1 MVIATQNP
9 VESHGAYPLP
19 EAQLDRFAMKLRI
32 GYPNRNSELEMLQ
45 TNVGTKSGRDTVS
58 EKVFENNELD
68 QLQDQVASIAVE
80 LPVREYLVDLAK
92 ATRQHRSV
100 SLGLSPRGLI
110 TWQRVA
116 QAWAF
121 LDGRD
126 FVIPDDVQ
134 AVAKPVLEV
143 RFGGTVDAVEKIIE
157 EILSSVPVPAGRT

>member
-1 MVIATQNP
+1 
-9 VESHGAYPLP
+9 
-19 EAQLDRFAMKLRI
+19 
-32 GYPNRNSELEMLQ
+32 MLQ